1 MSVFERRDNVITY
14 TVNKAINKDMYITV
28 QNGEVVVNAPWYFTS
43 SKIQQ
48 IVQNKKK
55 WILNKIRE
63 YENSLSDIQS
73 VNIFGKRYDIHFK
86 YENVKTPELNIEKNY
101 KIKIII
107 PNKYKKIGNGPI
119 IEMSIKKMYEQIAN
133 NEIESIMEKTR
144 RMLGIAPEDYNIE
157 EMNKTLGKCTN
168 GKITINPELMQYK
181 REIIEYVVAH
191 EFCHLK
197 YKTHGKKFYQIIEK
211 NFPQY
216 RNYEKAISEEFE
228 Y

>member
-14 TVNKAINKDMYITV
+14 TVNKAINKNMYITV

>member
-133 NEIESIMEKTR
+133 NEIESIMEKIR

>member
-119 IEMSIKKMYEQIAN
+119 VEMSIKKMYEQIAN
-133 NEIESIMEKTR
+133 NEIESIMEKIR

>member
-86 YENVKTPELNIEKNY
+86 YENVKTPELNIDRIITTELKN
-101 KIKIII
+101 KI
-107 PNKYKKIGNGPI
+107 
-119 IEMSIKKMYEQIAN
+119 
-133 NEIESIMEKTR
+133 
-144 RMLGIAPEDYNIE
+144 L
-157 EMNKTLGKCTN
+157 
-168 GKITINPELMQYK
+168 
-181 REIIEYVVAH
+181 
-191 EFCHLK
+191 F
-197 YKTHGKKFYQIIEK
+197 KTHLPSLSI
-211 NFPQY
+211 NS
-216 RNYEKAISEEFE
+216 RH
-228 Y
+228 

>member
-86 YENVKTPELNIEKNY
+86 YENVKTLELNIEKNY

-133 NEIESIMEKTR
+133 NEIESIMEKIR